1 MAIAVSN
8 YCFLFSNSLYSSIG
22 YKLREKK
29 NAAYLNLKQK
39 KDYQVKSTGT
49 DSFVFMMDYSNAC
62 CLRHH
67 F

>member
-8 YCFLFSNSLYSSIG
+8 YYFLFINSLYFSIG
-22 YKLREKK
+22 YRLREK
-29 NAAYLNLKQK
+29 NAADLNLKQK
-39 KDYQVKSTGT
+39 KDYQVKSTAT

-62 CLRHH
+62 CLKDH